1 MNIQKGLRK
10 MKKCVTV
17 QWKPFFEGEVKDVKQ
32 VKGYILQSAST
43 GMMMAVAAVANETTN
58 GSWLR
63 LLNALWNIS
72 DWICIGVIMFAG
84 ASWMFGNRTKA
95 IELLTGGAIGYLV
108 IKHSVDIQ
116 KFLSA
121 I

>member
-1 MNIQKGLRK
+1 
-10 MKKCVTV
+10 MKTVTV
-17 QWKPFFEGEVKDVKQ
+17 QWKPFFEGEVKQIEPGKT
-32 VKGYILQSAST
+32 YLLHSASA
-43 GMMMAVAAVANETTN
+43 GIIMAATADQN
-58 GSWLR
+58 GSFLR

-95 IELLTGGAIGYLV
+95 IELLTGGSIGYLV
-108 IKHSVDIQ
+108 IKHSTDIQ
-116 KFLSA
+116 EFLSN